1 MSVFLEVLWV
11 FTDMLFSHETQEII
25 QVTKYMYQALF

>member
-1 MSVFLEVLWV
+1 MPEFLEVVWV

-25 QVTKYMYQALF
+25 QITKYMYQALL